1 MCGQWN
7 CVDRGKSYNPYVRR
21 RFYGPPYELGRI
33 PRIAFP
39 MASPF
44 AIFRKNQRLWM
55 AGAVFIAVVAFVIS
69 PAIQSFTNSGR
80 PGGRSGA
87 NPTLASW
94 TGGSIRLDQLEREYY
109 ELQMANAFLRK
120 LAVEVRAQKGTPN
133 VPGVSSDLSQLGIT
147 SDGDS
152 RERIIERKLL
162 VAEANRRGIVFDDQS
177 VKMFLQRFVD
187 GKLDGNQIEKA
198 LKDSTENRLS
208 WFDFNRLMSEE
219 MAKNQVLQLG
229 GAGVR
234 FEERRNSITTGR
246 PALSTPGK
254 NWQDF
259 LRLNQAARIQAFPIF
274 AKDFESQ
281 VQGKPTER
289 EIQDLYQA
297 GKDFTRMARTIAT
310 QPAFM
315 RPKTADFEYLAIDM
329 EKVITEQMALIPE
342 ETLRADYD
350 RRVGEK
356 QFRVPVTPEATS
368 TVIPDAKP
376 ATESTDPTTT
386 PTTEQ
391 TPAPESKP
399 ATSDD
404 QPGLPP
410 VLEAPK
416 PNALRPIRNPNLKL
430 VSFQEET
437 KPQETDPAPKA
448 PDAASPAAAV
458 SPTPTGQDATT
469 TPAVTPNAVQPPSDS
484 PQKPSVELSEAAP
497 PVVMTPS
504 VSQAG
509 DSPVAESTPMRTK
522 TFEEVRD
529 QIAREQASG
538 IAFKVVADRLDMVMG
553 PMNIYKSQLVS
564 YQQAVAMKDKTAKAP
579 VRPDLKELGA
589 SKGFEHG
596 TTGMVDTDNVTLS
609 PIGSSIVMRGQR
621 QQAIPFSALINESAG
636 LGETYMPLLSLGF
649 TGGNKRFAF
658 WKTDEIQPV
667 TPSLESVRT
676 QIEEVWR
683 NQQAFKLAETRAREL
698 ASKVGSAPLAD
709 SLATPEERA
718 LILEPAS
725 FTWYNPMFART
736 ESRMQIST
744 VELLQPVDYQFM
756 EAVFA
761 SQPGETTVAPDM
773 NKTVYYVVKVVEMT
787 PDMNTLLERFASSP
801 LEGVAT
807 LSRIESDRAIQPWF
821 QNLQKQLGFRM
832 D

>member
-1 MCGQWN
+1 
-7 CVDRGKSYNPYVRR
+7 
-21 RFYGPPYELGRI
+21 
-33 PRIAFP
+33 

-55 AGAVFIAVVAFVIS
+55 AGVVFIAIVAFVIS
-69 PAIQSFTNSGR
+69 PAIQSFTTVGR

-94 TGGSIRLDQLEREYY
+94 TGGSIRLDQIEREYY
-109 ELQMANAFLRK
+109 ELRMANAFLRK
-120 LAVEVRAQKGTPN
+120 LAVEVRAKGGTPN
-133 VPGVSSDLSQLGIT
+133 VPGVSPDLSQLGIT
-147 SDGDS
+147 SDMDS
-152 RERIIERKLL
+152 QERIIERKLL
-162 VAEANRRGIVFDDQS
+162 VAEANRRGIVFDDES
-177 VKMFLQRFVD
+177 VKMFLKRFVD

-198 LKDSTENRLS
+198 LKDTTENRLS
-208 WFDFNRLMSEE
+208 WFDFNRLIGEE

-356 QFRVPVTPEATS
+356 QFRVPVTPEPTS
-368 TVIPDAKP
+368 TVIPDSKP
-376 ATESTDPTTT
+376 ATESTDPKAT
-386 PTTEQ
+386 PTTEPA
-391 TPAPESKP
+391 PAPESKP

-410 VLEAPK
+410 VLEDPK

-448 PDAASPAAAV
+448 PDAAAPAATPPAATPPAATGPAAA
-458 SPTPTGQDATT
+458 GQDAT
-469 TPAVTPNAVQPPSDS
+469 TPAVTPIAVQPPSDS

-504 VSQAG
+504 VPQAG
-509 DSPVAESTPMRTK
+509 DSTVAESTPMRTK

-538 IAFKVVADRLDMVMG
+538 IAFKVVEDRLGMVMG

-579 VRPDLKELGA
+579 ARPDLKELGT

-658 WKTDEIQPV
+658 WKTEEIQPV

-725 FTWYNPMFART
+725 FTWYNPMFAKM

-761 SQPGETTVAPDM
+761 SQAGETTVAPDT

-787 PDMNTLLERFASSP
+787 PDTNTLLERFASSP

>member
-1 MCGQWN
+1 
-7 CVDRGKSYNPYVRR
+7 
-21 RFYGPPYELGRI
+21 
-33 PRIAFP
+33 

-55 AGAVFIAVVAFVIS
+55 AGVVFIAIVAFVIS
-69 PAIQSFTNSGR
+69 PAIQSFTNVGR

-109 ELQMANAFLRK
+109 ELRMANAFLRK
-120 LAVEVRAQKGTPN
+120 LAVEVRAKGGTPN
-133 VPGVSSDLSQLGIT
+133 VPGVSPDLSQLGIT
-147 SDGDS
+147 SDADS
-152 RERIIERKLL
+152 QERIIERKLL

-198 LKDSTENRLS
+198 LKDTTENRLS

-350 RRVGEK
+350 RRVVEK
-356 QFRVPVTPEATS
+356 QFRVPVTPEATN
-368 TVIPDAKP
+368 TVIPEPKP
-376 ATESTDPTTT
+376 ATESTNPTAT
-386 PTTEQ
+386 PTTEP

-410 VLEAPK
+410 VLEDPK

-448 PDAASPAAAV
+448 P
-458 SPTPTGQDATT
+458 
-469 TPAVTPNAVQPPSDS
+469 
-484 PQKPSVELSEAAP
+484 EAAP
-497 PVVMTPS
+497 P
-504 VSQAG
+504 
-509 DSPVAESTPMRTK
+509 
-522 TFEEVRD
+522 
-529 QIAREQASG
+529 
-538 IAFKVVADRLDMVMG
+538 
-553 PMNIYKSQLVS
+553 
-564 YQQAVAMKDKTAKAP
+564 AP
-579 VRPDLKELGA
+579 
-589 SKGFEHG
+589 
-596 TTGMVDTDNVTLS
+596 
-609 PIGSSIVMRGQR
+609 
-621 QQAIPFSALINESAG
+621 
-636 LGETYMPLLSLGF
+636 
-649 TGGNKRFAF
+649 
-658 WKTDEIQPV
+658 
-667 TPSLESVRT
+667 
-676 QIEEVWR
+676 
-683 NQQAFKLAETRAREL
+683 
-698 ASKVGSAPLAD
+698 APA
-709 SLATPEERA
+709 
-718 LILEPAS
+718 
-725 FTWYNPMFART
+725 
-736 ESRMQIST
+736 
-744 VELLQPVDYQFM
+744 
-756 EAVFA
+756 
-761 SQPGETTVAPDM
+761 
-773 NKTVYYVVKVVEMT
+773 
-787 PDMNTLLERFASSP
+787 
-801 LEGVAT
+801 
-807 LSRIESDRAIQPWF
+807 
-821 QNLQKQLGFRM
+821 
-832 D
+832 

>member
-1 MCGQWN
+1 
-7 CVDRGKSYNPYVRR
+7 
-21 RFYGPPYELGRI
+21 
-33 PRIAFP
+33 

-55 AGAVFIAVVAFVIS
+55 AGAVFLAIVAFVIS
-69 PAIQSFTNSGR
+69 PAIQSFTSVGR
-80 PGGRSGA
+80 PGGRSGT

-109 ELQMANAFLRK
+109 ELRMANAFLRK
-120 LAVEVRAQKGTPN
+120 LAVDVRAKGGTPN
-133 VPGVSSDLSQLGIT
+133 VPGVSPDLSQLGIT

-152 RERIIERKLL
+152 QERIIERKLL

-187 GKLDGNQIEKA
+187 GKLDGNQIAKA
-198 LKDSTENRLS
+198 LKDTTENRLS

-234 FEERRNSITTGR
+234 FEERRNSVPISR

-259 LRLNQAARIQAFPIF
+259 LRFNQAAKIEAFPIF
-274 AKDFESQ
+274 AKDFDSQ

-289 EIQDLYQA
+289 EIKELYEA

-329 EKVITEQMALIPE
+329 EQVITEQMALIPE
-342 ETLRADYD
+342 ETLRAEYD

-368 TVIPDAKP
+368 PVAPDSKP
-376 ATESTDPTTT
+376 ATESTDPAAT
-386 PTTEQ
+386 PATEQ

-399 ATSDD
+399 ATLDD

-410 VLEAPK
+410 VLEEPK
-416 PNALRPIRNPNLKL
+416 PNALRPIGNSNVRL
-430 VSFQEET
+430 VSFQEEE
-437 KPQETDPAPKA
+437 KPQVADPAPQA
-448 PDAASPAAAV
+448 PDAAPPAAAPPAAAPPAAAPPAAAV
-458 SPTPTGQDATT
+458 QDATAPVVAPST
-469 TPAVTPNAVQPPSDS
+469 VQPPSES
-484 PQKPSVELSEAAP
+484 GPKPSVELSEAAP
-497 PVVMTPS
+497 PVVVTPS
-504 VSQAG
+504 LPQAG
-509 DSPVAESTPMRTK
+509 DAPVADSTPMRTK

-538 IAFKVVADRLDMVMG
+538 IAFKVVEDRLGMVMG
-553 PMNIYKSQLVS
+553 PMNIYKSQLAS
-564 YQQAVAMKDKTAKAP
+564 YQQAVAMKDKSAKAP
-579 VRPDLKELGA
+579 VRPDLKELGS

-621 QQAIPFSALINESAG
+621 QQAIPFAALINESAG
-636 LGETYMPLLSLGF
+636 LGETFMPLLSLGF

-667 TPSLESVRT
+667 TPSLESVRA

-709 SLATPEERA
+709 SLATPEEKA
-718 LILEPAS
+718 LILEPTS
-725 FTWYNPMFART
+725 FTWYNPMFARM

-744 VELLQPVDYQFM
+744 VELLQPVDYSFM

-761 SQPGETTVAPDM
+761 SQAGETTVAPDM
-773 NKTVYYVVKVVEMT
+773 NKTIYYVVKVVEMT
-787 PDMNTLLERFASSP
+787 PDTKTLLERFASSP

-807 LSRIESDRAIQPWF
+807 VSRIESDRAIQPWF

>member
-1 MCGQWN
+1 
-7 CVDRGKSYNPYVRR
+7 
-21 RFYGPPYELGRI
+21 
-33 PRIAFP
+33 
-39 MASPF
+39 
-44 AIFRKNQRLWM
+44 M
-55 AGAVFIAVVAFVIS
+55 AGVVFVAIVAFVIA
-69 PAIQSFTNSGR
+69 PAIQSFTNVGQ

-109 ELQMANAFLRK
+109 ELRMANAFLRK
-120 LAVEVRAQKGTPN
+120 LAVDVRAKGGTPN
-133 VPGVSSDLSQLGIT
+133 VPGVSPDLSQLGIT
-147 SDGDS
+147 SDSDS
-152 RERIIERKLL
+152 QERIIERKLL

-198 LKDSTENRLS
+198 LKDTTENRLS

-289 EIQDLYQA
+289 EIKDLYDA

-350 RRVGEK
+350 RRVVEK

-368 TVIPDAKP
+368 TVIPDSKP
-376 ATESTDPTTT
+376 ATESTNPTATPTAT
-386 PTTEQ
+386 PTTEP

-410 VLEAPK
+410 VLEDPK

-430 VSFQEET
+430 VSFQEEA

-448 PDAASPAAAV
+448 PDAAAAAATPAPAAAA
-458 SPTPTGQDATT
+458 SQDAT
-469 TPAVTPNAVQPPSDS
+469 TPAVTPSAVQPPSDS

-504 VSQAG
+504 VPQAG

-538 IAFKVVADRLDMVMG
+538 IAFKVVEDRLGMVMG
-553 PMNIYKSQLVS
+553 PMNIYKSQLAS

-636 LGETYMPLLSLGF
+636 LGETFMPLLSLGF

-658 WKTDEIQPV
+658 WKTEEIQPV
-667 TPSLESVRT
+667 TPSSESVRT

-709 SLATPEERA
+709 SLATPEEKA

-725 FTWYNPMFART
+725 FTWYNPMFARM

-761 SQPGETTVAPDM
+761 SQAGEATVAPDT

-787 PDMNTLLERFASSP
+787 PDTNPLLERFASSP

-807 LSRIESDRAIQPWF
+807 VSRIESDRAIQPWF
-821 QNLQKQLGFRM
+821 QNLQTQLGFRM

>member
-1 MCGQWN
+1 
-7 CVDRGKSYNPYVRR
+7 
-21 RFYGPPYELGRI
+21 
-33 PRIAFP
+33 
-39 MASPF
+39 
-44 AIFRKNQRLWM
+44 M
-55 AGAVFIAVVAFVIS
+55 AGVVFLAIVAFVIS
-69 PAIQSFTNSGR
+69 PAIQSFTNVGR

-109 ELQMANAFLRK
+109 ELRMANAFLRK
-120 LAVEVRAQKGTPN
+120 LAVEVRAKGGTPN
-133 VPGVSSDLSQLGIT
+133 VPGVSPDLSQLGIT
-147 SDGDS
+147 SDSDS
-152 RERIIERKLL
+152 QERIIERKLL

-198 LKDSTENRLS
+198 LKDTTENRLS

-289 EIQDLYQA
+289 EIKDLYDA

-350 RRVGEK
+350 RRVVEK

-368 TVIPDAKP
+368 TVIPDSKP
-376 ATESTDPTTT
+376 ATESTNPTAT
-386 PTTEQ
+386 PTTEP

-410 VLEAPK
+410 VLEDPK

-430 VSFQEET
+430 VSFQEEA

-448 PDAASPAAAV
+448 PDAAAATPAPAAAAI
-458 SPTPTGQDATT
+458 QDAT
-469 TPAVTPNAVQPPSDS
+469 TPAVTPAVQPTSDS

-504 VSQAG
+504 VPQTG

-538 IAFKVVADRLDMVMG
+538 IAFKVVEDRLGMVMG

-579 VRPDLKELGA
+579 ARPDLKELGS

-636 LGETYMPLLSLGF
+636 LGETFMPLLSLGF

-658 WKTDEIQPV
+658 WKTEEIQPV
-667 TPSLESVRT
+667 TPSSESVRT

-709 SLATPEERA
+709 SLATPEEKA

-756 EAVFA
+756 EAVFS
-761 SQPGETTVAPDM
+761 SQAGETTVAPDM
-773 NKTVYYVVKVVEMT
+773 NKTIHYVVKVVEMT
-787 PDMNTLLERFASSP
+787 PDTNTLLERFASSP

>member
-1 MCGQWN
+1 
-7 CVDRGKSYNPYVRR
+7 
-21 RFYGPPYELGRI
+21 
-33 PRIAFP
+33 

-55 AGAVFIAVVAFVIS
+55 AGAVFLAIVAFVIS
-69 PAIQSFTNSGR
+69 PAIQSFTNAGR

-109 ELQMANAFLRK
+109 ELRMANAFLRK
-120 LAVEVRAQKGTPN
+120 LAVEVRAKGGTPN
-133 VPGVSSDLSQLGIT
+133 VPGVSPDLSQLGIT
-147 SDGDS
+147 SDMDS
-152 RERIIERKLL
+152 QERIIERKLL
-162 VAEANRRGIVFDDQS
+162 VAEANRRGIVFDDES

-198 LKDSTENRLS
+198 LKETTENRLS

-219 MAKNQVLQLG
+219 MAKNQVIQLG

-289 EIQDLYQA
+289 EIKDLYEA

-368 TVIPDAKP
+368 AVIPDAKP
-376 ATESTDPTTT
+376 ATDSTNPAAT

-391 TPAPESKP
+391 APAPESKP
-399 ATSDD
+399 ATSDE

-416 PNALRPIRNPNLKL
+416 PNALRPIRNPNLRL

-448 PDAASPAAAV
+448 PDAAPPAAA
-458 SPTPTGQDATT
+458 PPAAAGQDAT
-469 TPAVTPNAVQPPSDS
+469 TPAVTPSAVQPPSDS
-484 PQKPSVELSEAAP
+484 TQKPSVELSEAAP

-504 VSQAG
+504 VQQAG
-509 DSPVAESTPMRTK
+509 GSPVAESTPMRTK

-538 IAFKVVADRLDMVMG
+538 IAFKVVEDRLGMVMA

-579 VRPDLKELGA
+579 VRPDLKELAA

-636 LGETYMPLLSLGF
+636 LGETYTPLLSLGF

-667 TPSLESVRT
+667 TPSPESVRT

-756 EAVFA
+756 EAVFS
-761 SQPGETTVAPDM
+761 SQVGETTVAPDM
-773 NKTVYYVVKVVEMT
+773 NKTIYYVVKVVEMT
-787 PDMNTLLERFASSP
+787 PDTNTLLERFASSP